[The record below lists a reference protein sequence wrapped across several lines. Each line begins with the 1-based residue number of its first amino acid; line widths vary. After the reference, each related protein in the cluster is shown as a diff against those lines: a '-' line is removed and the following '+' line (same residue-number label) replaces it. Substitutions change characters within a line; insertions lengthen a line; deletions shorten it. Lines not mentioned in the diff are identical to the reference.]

1 MERDKDLIV
10 EILKY
15 VREHGDGRRMLVI
28 PDFEQLRSRH
38 HIEKH
43 VIAYHV
49 ELCVQAG
56 FLNVSD
62 VGIEMPGTHIREYRI
77 IDLTWDGHEYL
88 EPIKRRSTPRA
99 RGVNLHGND

>member
-1 MERDKDLIV
+1 MKRDLDLIRD
-10 EILKY
+10 ILNY
-15 VREHGDGRRMLVI
+15 VREHGDSRKMLVI
-28 PDFEQLRSRH
+28 PDFEQLKSRY

-56 FLNVSD
+56 FLSVSS
-62 VGIEMPGTHIREYRI
+62 VGIEMPGTHIREYGI

-88 EPIKRRSTPRA
+88 EPAQRA
-99 RGVNLHGND
+99 SNPKFRGITTHNQ